1 MKRNHEA
8 EAVIAAKFRVLA
20 PALDERSRRLWAGT
34 EAKALGYGGIVTVA
48 RATGMSKNTVRAG
61 LLAVEAGVDLEG
73 PLRASGAG
81 RPPLTQQQ
89 PGLEEA
95 LDQLIE
101 PVTRGDP
108 ESPLLW
114 TTKSTEKLANA
125 LKDMGFTISSSSV
138 WRLLR
143 AKGFRLQS
151 TKKTLERRHHDD
163 RDAQFIYI
171 NGAVKDFQAAGDPTI
186 SVDTKKKE
194 LVGDFKNGGREWH
207 PSGEPPL
214 VLSHDFPDD
223 AEGKAIPY
231 GVYDIERNEALV
243 NIGVDHDTST
253 FAVES
258 IRRWWF
264 HLGQQAYPD
273 SKKLLITAD
282 AGGSNGYR
290 RRAWKME
297 LQALANETG
306 LTVHVVHFPP
316 GTSKWNKIEH
326 RLFCQLSKNWRG
338 RPLSNYST
346 IVQLIGS
353 TTTKTG
359 LKVMALL
366 DGGEYPTGL
375 RIKRSEMKS
384 INLTKS
390 PWHGEWNYSIAP
402 VEESIE
408 QF

>member
-1 MKRNHEA
+1 MKRNHDA
-8 EAVIAAKFRVLA
+8 EAKIQAKFRALA

-34 EAKALGYGGIVTVA
+34 EARALGYGGIVTVA

-61 LLAVEAGVDLEG
+61 VLEIESG
-73 PLRASGAG
+73 AEIGSRLRAPGAG
-81 RPPLTQQQ
+81 RPPLTKQQ

-95 LDQLIE
+95 LDLLIE
-101 PVTRGDP
+101 PVTKGDP

-114 TTKSTEKLANA
+114 TTKSTEKLATA
-125 LKDMGFTISSSSV
+125 LKSAGFSISSSSV

-151 TKKTLERRHHDD
+151 VKKTLERRHHDD
-163 RDAQFIYI
+163 RDGQFIYI
-171 NGAVKDFQAAGDPTI
+171 NGAVKDFQAAGNPTI

-194 LVGDFKNGGREWH
+194 LVGDFKNQGREWH
-207 PSGEPPL
+207 PSGKPPL

-243 NIGVDHDTST
+243 NIGVDHDTSA

-264 HLGQQAYPD
+264 NLGQQAYPD
-273 SKKLLITAD
+273 SEDLLITAD

-306 LTVHVVHFPP
+306 LTIHVVHFPP

-338 RPLSNYST
+338 RPLYNYAT
-346 IVQLIGS
+346 VVQLIGS

-359 LKVMALL
+359 LTVKALL
-366 DGGEYPTGL
+366 DERDYPIGL
-375 RIKRSEMKS
+375 RIKKSEMET

-390 PWHGEWNYSIAP
+390 SWHGEWNYSIAP
-402 VEESIE
+402 SEESIT
-408 QF
+408 